1 MASVR
6 AMGLVVYVIR
16 NVPMM
21 SRMIRSTICTA
32 AIMPS
37 HVMLRSSHTS
47 ATGVP
52 AVKNMFMMAVNA
64 TTKYTGFSP
73 LVSDLNGTLD
83 TSTDTV
89 STAIMIP

>member
-1 MASVR
+1 
-6 AMGLVVYVIR
+6 
-16 NVPMM
+16 
-21 SRMIRSTICTA
+21 
-32 AIMPS
+32 
-37 HVMLRSSHTS
+37 
-47 ATGVP
+47 
-52 AVKNMFMMAVNA
+52 MFMMAVNA